1 MDELIIKMVKNKN
14 CAKPDK
20 IFLEC
25 ISILA
30 CTIPLLIADIFIEE
44 LCHDTSLWEIVKKI
58 IILSAIILIVV
69 IKARKY
75 INSKINHISLERNKK
90 LIQATFN
97 VKEFRT
103 YISMRNY
110 HLCSYY
116 IVGYYTENNKTYRF
130 YCEIYDNQQ
139 PVSDVFGYIQ
149 KNGVFPEK
157 IDVYVDAT
165 NYNNYEMQVYE
176 FLDATLK
183 MNRELAEYAY
193 DNVKYGMDIGQYKK
207 EKEHN
212 RV

>member
-1 MDELIIKMVKNKN
+1 MNELIINMIKNKN
-14 CAKPDK
+14 CSIPERVCV
-20 IFLEC
+20 EC
-25 ISILA
+25 VSISVCLA
-30 CTIPLLIADIFIEE
+30 LLLGVDTFIEE
-44 LCHDTSLWEIVKKI
+44 VCYDTLLWEITKKV

-69 IKARKY
+69 IKVSKY
-75 INSKINHISLERNKK
+75 INSKINHISLESNKK
-90 LIQATFN
+90 LIQANFN
-97 VKEFRT
+97 VKEFKAIGSYGR
-103 YISMRNY
+103 IS
-110 HLCSYY
+110 CTYY
-116 IVGYYTENNKTYRF
+116 IVGYYTEENRTYRF
-130 YCEIYDNQQ
+130 DCEIYDNQQ

-149 KNGVFPEK
+149 KHGVFPEK

-183 MNRELAEYAY
+183 MNKELAEYAY